1 MCNEIERKTLIE
13 KKEEIEHK
21 KKANNEGENTVVK
34 RRRAI
39 TLYRERGKREQNRKN
54 ESERGQLKVV
64 EREQKENGRW

>member
-1 MCNEIERKTLIE
+1 MIE
-13 KKEEIEHK
+13 KKEEIEHR

-54 ESERGQLKVV
+54 EGEKRQFKVV
-64 EREQKENGRW
+64 E

>member
-1 MCNEIERKTLIE
+1 LIE
-13 KKEEIEHK
+13 KKEEIEHR

-54 ESERGQLKVV
+54 EGEKRQFKVV
-64 EREQKENGRW
+64 E